1 MRSTRL
7 AFDLLVAALFV
18 VVAISPALA
27 MPSMIRLGY
36 TNCAICHISPQG
48 GGLLT
53 AYGHGVDLAQS
64 LFSREYK
71 PPEPSRFVYD
81 VRFVAVGLK
90 TDDPSGQAQPSSAS
104 TYEAMFRSS
113 LEVSEHN
120 RLSYTLELTGSPF
133 TGGVQSGPTAT
144 SIVVPLALWEYRPKE
159 GLDLAVGRD
168 QMPSG
173 LGLPATQSFMQQG
186 TDPGSGAYPT
196 QVKLF
201 WWNRRFQLT
210 PYAFGP
216 GNSRVDS
223 RDREWGEG
231 MLGGVDVWRQN
242 AILGLSVLDSRASA
256 FEHRSVGAYARLGF
270 GLWGILAEH
279 ELAGR
284 TLTDIPATT
293 ARYTAGYTEVF
304 VAPRE
309 WLVTSLAVDELVSSM
324 PGGPASR
331 AYGIAPGAQVRVSPN
346 LTMVFTTRDVLAD
359 EGVRP
364 SRTYSLQ
371 LAVKTVK

>member
-7 AFDLLVAALFV
+7 AFALIVTAMLV
-18 VVAISPALA
+18 VVATAPAFA

-36 TNCAICHISPQG
+36 TNCAVCHISPQG

-53 AYGHGVDLAQS
+53 PYGHGVDLAQS

-81 VRFVAVGLK
+81 IRFVAVGLK
-90 TDDPSGQAQPSSAS
+90 TDDLSGPAQPSTAS
-104 TYEAMFRSS
+104 PYELMFRSS
-113 LEVSEHN
+113 VEVTEHN
-120 RLSYTLELTGSPF
+120 RVSYTLELTGSPF
-133 TGGVQSGPTAT
+133 TGGVQSTATAT
-144 SIVVPLALWEYRPKE
+144 SLVVPLALWEYRPKE
-159 GLDLAVGRD
+159 GFDLAVGRD

-173 LGLPATQSFMQQG
+173 IGLPSTQSFMQQG

-216 GNSRVDS
+216 GNSAVDA

-231 MLGGVDVWRQN
+231 MLGGIDVWRQN
-242 AILGLSVLDSRASA
+242 AILGLSVLDSRAPA
-256 FEHRSVGAYARLGF
+256 FEHRSAGAYARLGF

-284 TLTDIPATT
+284 TLTDVSTPTT
-293 ARYTAGYTEVF
+293 RYTAGYTEVF

-309 WLVTSLAVDELVSSM
+309 WLVTSLAVDELVTSM
-324 PGGPASR
+324 PGLPASR

-346 LTMVFTTRDVLAD
+346 LTVVFTTRDLLAD
-359 EGVRP
+359 AGVRP